1 MQALAASPSEAWHA
15 GWNDGYYD
23 TYGGLRNMNIATLT
37 SYIQGFEAGQDART
51 GSQQAGAA
59 SRSSSSSS
67 GISSSSSSEQSSS
80 HYQIGYDDGCAG
92 RTVPFIFTHNFLM

>member
-59 SRSSSSSS
+59 PWEALRAAVALAVVRVRSNLPVIIKLVMMTAVLEELYHSFLL
-67 GISSSSSSEQSSS
+67 
-80 HYQIGYDDGCAG
+80 
-92 RTVPFIFTHNFLM
+92 TIF